1 MTYLDN
7 AATTPILQSAYEKMS
22 PWINGSLYGN
32 PSSIHS
38 CGRCARNAIE
48 QARQQ
53 VADMLNAESKE
64 EIIFTSGGTE
74 ADNLAI
80 FGMYSH
86 LRDIDRRKIVTTPIE
101 HHAILRQMDGAEDY
115 GIYYVM
121 APVDHNGVVDLAALE
136 DMLRYPRVDVPSYFG
151 MVSVMLANNETG
163 VIQPLREIAE
173 LCHSYD
179 MLVHTDAVQAVG
191 HMKVDVQ
198 ELGVDMLSL
207 SGHKFGAADGIGALY
222 VRKGV
227 QPLLMPQIVGGSQ
240 ERGNRAGT
248 ENVAGIV
255 SLGEAARWDVATR
268 PWRYSHL
275 YDERLAFMLG
285 IEQEMG
291 GDIGKHGFR
300 VNCEDADRLPNILS
314 LTIDGVE
321 SESLLFMM
329 DQDDVYISAGSA
341 CSSGSPEP
349 SHVLKAMGMS
359 DTEAKQ
365 TVRISVGQDNY
376 HQELIAAGML
386 LAKNVKRIRKMNGE
400 KIAI

>member
-1 MTYLDN
+1 MTYLDH
-7 AATTPILQSAYEKMS
+7 AATTPMLQSAYEKML
-22 PWINGSLYGN
+22 PWLNGMMYGN

-74 ADNLAI
+74 SDNLAI

-86 LRDIDRRKIVTTPIE
+86 LRDIGRRKIVTTPIE

-136 DMLRYPRVDVPSYFG
+136 DMLHYPRVDVPSYYG

-222 VRKGV
+222 VRKAI

-255 SLGEAARWDVATR
+255 SLGEAARYDIATR
-268 PWRYSHL
+268 GWL
-275 YDERLAFMLG
+275 YGSYEAKRDAFL
-285 IEQEMG
+285 MG
-291 GDIGKHGFR
+291 LEKGFGCDFSKHGIR
-300 VNCEDADRLPNILS
+300 VNCEGAKRLPNNIS

-321 SESLLFMM
+321 SESLLLMM

-359 DTEAKQ
+359 DEEAKQ
-365 TVRISVGQDNY
+365 TVRISVGMENNY
-376 HQELIAAGML
+376 SELIEAGML
-386 LAKNVKRIRKMNGE
+386 LAKNIKRIRKMNGME
-400 KIAI
+400 VAA

>member
-38 CGRCARNAIE
+38 FGRCARNAIE

-136 DMLRYPRVDVPSYFG
+136 DMLHYPRVDVPSYYG

-222 VRKGV
+222 VRKAI

-255 SLGEAARWDVATR
+255 SLGEAARYDIATR
-268 PWRYSHL
+268 GWL
-275 YDERLAFMLG
+275 YGSYEAKRDAFL
-285 IEQEMG
+285 MG
-291 GDIGKHGFR
+291 LEKGFGCDFSKHGIR
-300 VNCEDADRLPNILS
+300 VNCEGAKRLPNNIS

-321 SESLLFMM
+321 SESLLLMM

-359 DTEAKQ
+359 DEEAKQ
-365 TVRISVGQDNY
+365 TVRISVGMENNY
-376 HQELIAAGML
+376 SELIEAGML
-386 LAKNVKRIRKMNGE
+386 LAKNIKRIRKMNGME
-400 KIAI
+400 VAA